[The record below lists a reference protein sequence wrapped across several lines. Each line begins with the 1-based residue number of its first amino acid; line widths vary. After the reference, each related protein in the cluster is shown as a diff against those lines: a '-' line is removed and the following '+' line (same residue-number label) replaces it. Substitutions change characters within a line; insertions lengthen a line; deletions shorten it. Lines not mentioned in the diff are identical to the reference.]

1 MWPKNLDSVCIDFFP
16 QKITRHFIFLGAL
29 KPVGHCCYEIC
40 GAVLHIQKPE
50 EFNTPFDL
58 NEINEILETILHP
71 KKAGENEAEKEIE
84 IGFIHKGTHTIVV
97 NLKKISF
104 QNVEYFC

>member
-1 MWPKNLDSVCIDFFP
+1 M
-16 QKITRHFIFLGAL
+16 
-29 KPVGHCCYEIC
+29 
-40 GAVLHIQKPE
+40 
-50 EFNTPFDL
+50 

-84 IGFIHKGTHTIVV
+84 IGFIHKGTHTKVV

-104 QNVEYFC
+104 